1 MPGQRLHHIPQ
12 PGVAPMG
19 ERGEDAVDH
28 FPFTGLLLGRNLG
41 HRCTLLIRAHLLAS
55 FSGRALSLL
64 A

>member
-1 MPGQRLHHIPQ
+1 
-12 PGVAPMG
+12 MG